1 MLKIAGRPIQIQHIM
16 TGCRAISGTI
26 FSQHDLETHDESGI
40 RLREAL
46 RGVPSGMEIQEPNAA
61 SVDDLLRVHTPSHI
75 RMIRELCTH
84 GGQHFIDHN
93 TYITA
98 RSFEVASCAAGA
110 AIGAVNSALDG
121 DHCFAL
127 VRPPGHHAEPDRAM
141 GFCLFNNAA
150 VAASVALD
158 RVKRVAIVD
167 WDLHHG
173 NGTQKIFYES
183 ESVLFCS
190 VHQGNTFPRTG
201 WVDEIGEGAG
211 RGCTINAPLRAGGTL
226 ADYRYVFEHVFL
238 PAIRQYKPG
247 VIIVSAGQDPLSD
260 DPRSGMRLV
269 PSDFGVLATLLKTT
283 VSTPLALVLEGG
295 YGPSHG
301 EAIRHIFSALAT
313 DVPVPGPGEV
323 LPRESTK
330 EIVSVLKKLVI

>member
-1 MLKIAGRPIQIQHIM
+1 M
-16 TGCRAISGTI
+16 TSPASGSAKHCWVSLPAI
-26 FSQHDLETHDESGI
+26 
-40 RLREAL
+40 
-46 RGVPSGMEIQEPNAA
+46 EIQEPHAA

-75 RMIRELCTH
+75 RMIRELCMH

-110 AIGAVNSALDG
+110 AIGAVTSALNG

-173 NGTQKIFYES
+173 NGTQKIFYEN
-183 ESVLFCS
+183 ENVLFCS

-201 WVDEIGEGAG
+201 WVDEIGKGAG

-238 PAIRQYKPG
+238 PGNQAVQTRG
-247 VIIVSAGQDPLSD
+247 
-260 DPRSGMRLV
+260 
-269 PSDFGVLATLLKTT
+269 
-283 VSTPLALVLEGG
+283 
-295 YGPSHG
+295 
-301 EAIRHIFSALAT
+301 RHRICR
-313 DVPVPGPGEV
+313 PGP
-323 LPRESTK
+323 PFRRPK
-330 EIVSVLKKLVI
+330 ERDAAGAP

>member
-1 MLKIAGRPIQIQHIM
+1 MM

-46 RGVPSGMEIQEPNAA
+46 RGVPPGIIIDEPRAA
-61 SVDDLLRVHTPSHI
+61 SVEDLLRVHSPSHI

-84 GGQHFIDHN
+84 GGQHFIDQS

-98 RSFEVASCAAGA
+98 RSFDVASHAAGA
-110 AIGAVNSALDG
+110 AIGAVNCTLG
-121 DHCFAL
+121 GEHCFAL

-150 VAASVALD
+150 VAASAALD
-158 RVKRVAIVD
+158 RVRRVAIVD

-173 NGTQKIFYES
+173 NGTQKIFYTS
-183 ESVLFCS
+183 DSVLFCS

-201 WVDEIGEGAG
+201 WVDEIGEGVG
-211 RGCTINAPLRAGGTL
+211 RGLTINAPLRAGGTI
-226 ADYRYVFEHVFL
+226 ADYRYVFEQVFL
-238 PAIRQYKPG
+238 PAIRQYRPG
-247 VIIVSAGQDPLSD
+247 VLIVSAGQDPLAD
-260 DPRSGMRLV
+260 DPRSGMRLA
-269 PSDFGVLATLLKTT
+269 PPDFGVLTSLLKSA

-301 EAIRHIFSALAT
+301 EAIRRIFSALST
-313 DVPVPGPGEV
+313 DIPVPEPECV
-323 LPRESTK
+323 PARESTLK
-330 EIVSVLKKLVI
+330 TVSALKKLVF